1 MKIRTSQKAG
11 FTLVEIMITVAIIGM
26 LSAIGVPNAM
36 KARESAQYNSIINNL
51 RIIESGKDQW
61 ALENK
66 QPPGAQPTATN
77 LVAFIKNNTMPQVV
91 VGETYNI
98 NPVGTRA
105 DATTPVKLGPV
116 PAGGTVTLP

>member
-1 MKIRTSQKAG
+1 
-11 FTLVEIMITVAIIGM
+11 MITVAIIGM

-36 KARESAQYNSIINNL
+36 KARETAQFNSIINNL
-51 RIIESGKDQW
+51 RIIEGSKDQW

-66 QPPGAQPTATN
+66 QPSGAQPTATN
-77 LVAFIKNNTMPQVV
+77 LVVFIKNNAMPQPV

-105 DATTPVKLGPV
+105 DATTPVKLGSV